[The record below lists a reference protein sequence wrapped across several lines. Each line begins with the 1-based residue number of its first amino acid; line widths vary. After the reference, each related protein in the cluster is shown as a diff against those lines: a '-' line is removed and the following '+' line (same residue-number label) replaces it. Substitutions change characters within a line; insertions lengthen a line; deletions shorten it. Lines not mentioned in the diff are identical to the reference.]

1 MPAVAAFIR
10 GINLGPRKRV
20 PMAELRTAL
29 EALGYEDP
37 KTLLASGNVV
47 LETSR
52 KPASVAADV
61 EKVIAAEFGHDVV
74 VIARTAKEIAAI
86 VKANPLGDVATDG
99 SRQFVSFLSA
109 KPKAAVLRELEGL
122 DVGDELWVADGRE
135 IHYWC
140 ADGLRDS
147 KVMKAMTEKRLG
159 VTATVRNWNT
169 VLKVQAAA
177 ARPGGEARVGSR

>member
-10 GINLGPRKRV
+10 GINLGPNKRV

-47 LETSR
+47 LETSKR
-52 KPASVAADV
+52 PAAVAADV

-74 VIARTAKEIAAI
+74 VIARTAKQLAAI
-86 VKANPLGDVATDG
+86 VKANPFAGVATNG
-99 SRQFVSFLSA
+99 SMQFVAFLA
-109 KPKAAVLRELEGL
+109 DRPKATVLRELEQEDFG
-122 DVGDELWVADGRE
+122 DDQWVAAGDEL
-135 IHYWC
+135 HYWC
-140 ADGLRDS
+140 PNGLRDS
-147 KVMKAMTEKRLG
+147 RMIKTLTEKRLG

-169 VLKVQAAA
+169 VVKVHDLL
-177 ARPGGEARVGSR
+177 S